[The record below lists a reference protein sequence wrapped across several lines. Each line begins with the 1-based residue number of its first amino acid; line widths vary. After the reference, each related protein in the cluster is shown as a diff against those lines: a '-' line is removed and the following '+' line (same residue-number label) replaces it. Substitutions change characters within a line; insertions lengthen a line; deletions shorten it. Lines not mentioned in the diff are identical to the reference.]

1 MGNNSKHIIGLLLT
15 ENCDFPHPP
24 NYRLRNT
31 TYFNRVMYL
40 VRRKCRDPDTVVQH
54 GSAHNPVWALT
65 TQPTSYVKPWKRVL
79 FSNNSW
85 YCLLSLII
93 KSHEVNTEHTERST
107 SPRPVLTPTTRF
119 KSSTKLSLRICQIQ
133 TVPNKSSSFLE
144 IPFFRGGKGWKLHD
158 ELLALAVGFIY
169 PGSLDYISYIQY
181 ITNYWMANNNEIGS
195 ILLKLQH
202 VHQQLKK

>member
-1 MGNNSKHIIGLLLT
+1 MTQI
-15 ENCDFPHPP
+15 
-24 NYRLRNT
+24 
-31 TYFNRVMYL
+31 
-40 VRRKCRDPDTVVQH
+40 VQH

-93 KSHEVNTEHTERST
+93 KSHEVNTEHTDLFIFNAPPAHVRSW
-107 SPRPVLTPTTRF
+107 PLQHGLRVP
-119 KSSTKLSLRICQIQ
+119 STKLSLFAHKRSRICQIQ

-158 ELLALAVGFIY
+158 RVVSSCSGIYLSRISWLYLINTVHNSLLNG
-169 PGSLDYISYIQY
+169 
-181 ITNYWMANNNEIGS
+181 
-195 ILLKLQH
+195 K
-202 VHQQLKK
+202 